1 MGVLDLLAVIIIC
14 VTVIIVIVGYTTT
27 KYNTVEL
34 EEENKKLKEKVRRCE
49 IKIKEFRRCTKK

>member
-34 EEENKKLKEKVRRCE
+34 EEENKTLKEKLS
-49 IKIKEFRRCTKK
+49 KKEVKKCTKK